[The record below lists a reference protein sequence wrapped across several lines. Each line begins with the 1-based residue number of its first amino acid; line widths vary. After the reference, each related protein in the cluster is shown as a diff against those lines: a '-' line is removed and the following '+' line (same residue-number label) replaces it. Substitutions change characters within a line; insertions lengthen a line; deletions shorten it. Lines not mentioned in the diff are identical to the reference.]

1 MLWAP
6 ASRHPSE
13 RTLDLRWLYT
23 ARFDEADLSAEKEE
37 ARPDSRFQGQ
47 DEDEGGPRGRSSPSA
62 QGSPA
67 PHRLS
72 MPADGPGAPR
82 RRRLSRSGDFKRA
95 YREGTSRASRLLVVY
110 RFEGKGPTTQDPT
123 DSTDPDDGGS
133 SRLGVSVSKKIG
145 DSVTRNRVKRV
156 LREAFWDS
164 FAADVPGDVVIVA
177 RPGIEK
183 VIDERGLEGAVEAL
197 REVVGSES
205 GSGAESAP
213 VQAEV
218 PADERST

>member
-1 MLWAP
+1 
-6 ASRHPSE
+6 
-13 RTLDLRWLYT
+13 
-23 ARFDEADLSAEKEE
+23 
-37 ARPDSRFQGQ
+37 
-47 DEDEGGPRGRSSPSA
+47 
-62 QGSPA
+62 
-67 PHRLS
+67 
-72 MPADGPGAPR
+72 
-82 RRRLSRSGDFKRA
+82 
-95 YREGTSRASRLLVVY
+95 LVVY

-123 DSTDPDDGGS
+123 DPADNGS